1 MALSVPSRGCAG
13 DTLRAMPARKLSDRV
28 TLVEA
33 PYQGNAVFLYLV
45 RGAKL
50 ALIDS
55 GAADSPSTAVEPAL
69 HELGLG
75 WSDLDYLL
83 NTHGHPDHAGG
94 NGAVKAAAPRVESRM
109 HRADQ
114 FMLGGPEAHLS
125 SPNDATALLRLLGR
139 EDLLAER
146 EAVLRKVVG
155 PSIGVERALEDGDV
169 VDLGRDVRLRV
180 THTPGHTNGSVC
192 FLLEADGTLFTGD
205 AVQGHGWRAGMAPLY
220 YDAAYVR
227 SLDRIEALGPT
238 TLCMGHTFGWSGV
251 SNEPVRRGPAIAETL
266 ASSRRA
272 SSAIDAAVG
281 LALERH
287 GVEAPFPVLAEAAFR
302 ELAFELPVLFDRRTV
317 VPAGAAAAIRAH
329 LQTRGWQQAS

>member
-1 MALSVPSRGCAG
+1 MV
-13 DTLRAMPARKLSDRV
+13 ARKLSERV

-55 GAADSPSTAVEPAL
+55 GAADSPSMAVEPAL
-69 HELGLG
+69 RELGLG

-94 NGAVKAAAPRVESRM
+94 NSAVKAAAPRVDSRL
-109 HRADQ
+109 HRADE
-114 FMLGGPEAHLS
+114 FMLGGPAAHLS
-125 SPNDATALLRLLGR
+125 SPNDSTALLRLLGR
-139 EDLLAER
+139 EDLVGER
-146 EAVLRKVVG
+146 EAVLRRVVG
-155 PSIGVERALEDGDV
+155 VSVGIDRALEQGDV
-169 VDLGRDVRLRV
+169 VDLGRDLRLSV
-180 THTPGHTNGSVC
+180 THTPGHTAGSVC

-227 SLDRIEALGPT
+227 SLDRIESLAPR
-238 TLCMGHTFGWSGV
+238 TLCMGHTFGWTGV
-251 SNEPVRRGPAIAETL
+251 SNEPVRRGPAVAETL
-266 ASSRRA
+266 EASRRA
-272 SSAIDAAVG
+272 SSAIASAVG
-281 LALERH
+281 VAIDRH
-287 GVEAPFPVLAEAAFR
+287 GVEAAFPVLAEAAFR

-329 LQTRGWQQAS
+329 LLTRGWVAPG